1 MPGGYVG
8 RIAFI
13 DLSKEKYFIEPLN
26 MSYARLYIGGKGIA
40 ARYMLDHMPK
50 DVDPLSPDNLL
61 IIMTCPANGTLA
73 PASPKYPIVTKSP
86 LTG

>member
-40 ARYMLDHMPK
+40 AR
-50 DVDPLSPDNLL
+50 
-61 IIMTCPANGTLA
+61 
-73 PASPKYPIVTKSP
+73 
-86 LTG
+86 

>member
-50 DVDPLSPDNLL
+50 DVDPLSR
-61 IIMTCPANGTLA
+61 
-73 PASPKYPIVTKSP
+73 
-86 LTG
+86 